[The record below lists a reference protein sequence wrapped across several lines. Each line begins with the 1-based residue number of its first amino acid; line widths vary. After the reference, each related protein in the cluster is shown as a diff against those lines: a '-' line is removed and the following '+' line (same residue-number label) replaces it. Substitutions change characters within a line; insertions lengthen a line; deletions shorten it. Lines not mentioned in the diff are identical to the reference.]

1 MRKNNLNGKKMLSC
15 FNHIS
20 AEILLRD
27 LGYSF
32 CTEHH
37 ILVHF
42 CQMLL
47 KLKLSKFNCVK
58 AALLWGQK
66 IQLNRPQ

>member
-1 MRKNNLNGKKMLSC
+1 MRKDNLNGKKMLSC
-15 FNHIS
+15 FNHNS

-32 CTEHH
+32 CTKHQ
-37 ILVHF
+37 ILVYF

-47 KLKLSKFNCVK
+47 KLTASKIICAK

-66 IQLNRPQ
+66 IR

>member
-1 MRKNNLNGKKMLSC
+1 MCKNNLNGKKMLSC
-15 FNHIS
+15 FNHNS
-20 AEILLRD
+20 AEILLRV
-27 LGYSF
+27 LGF
-32 CTEHH
+32 CTEHR

-47 KLKLSKFNCVK
+47 KLTASKIICAK

-66 IQLNRPQ
+66 IR